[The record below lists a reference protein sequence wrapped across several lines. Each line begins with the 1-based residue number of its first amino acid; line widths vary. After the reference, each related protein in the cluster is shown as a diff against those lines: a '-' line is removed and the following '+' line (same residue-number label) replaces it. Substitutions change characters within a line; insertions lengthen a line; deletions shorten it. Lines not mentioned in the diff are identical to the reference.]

1 MGKIKL
7 KVSSTKLDTMETFHT
22 EMGTIKHRN
31 SMDLTEAEN
40 IKKNYTK
47 QVLIKRTQVTMMVGS
62 LI

>member
-7 KVSSTKLDTMETFHT
+7 KVSSTKLDTMETFHA
-22 EMGTIKHRN
+22 EMGTIKDRN

>member
-47 QVLIKRTQVTMMVGS
+47 
-62 LI
+62 